1 MEIVNGN
8 LSWFLLNL
16 NSKFSHFLLILRR
29 RGICSAACDYLNLFT
44 AHITCDGS
52 RHKSGACQ
60 LNIYPSSTWFSEWTL
75 ATNTGVMAEM
85 NEWTIIQWNKCGR
98 DGEMREERMT
108 LQPLRR
114 KHSLWLQ
121 RKFRKSCHH
130 SSKEWRVHGTRG
142 FQANH
147 HWSCPWSAFYQE
159 QMLFDKTFHD
169 SALRPLPWHSS
180 VILFQEPFT
189 AHNDCD
195 KVSEQTIK
203 TFTAELL
210 IDPK

>member
-75 ATNTGVMAEM
+75 ATNTGVTAEM
-85 NEWTIIQWNKCGR
+85 NDLKIILWNV
-98 DGEMREERMT
+98 
-108 LQPLRR
+108 QQ
-114 KHSLWLQ
+114 HSLNKNVWIPQIIFYDYLWTGVKLQ
-121 RKFRKSCHH
+121 KCVTAIF
-130 SSKEWRVHGTRG
+130 KE
-142 FQANH
+142 
-147 HWSCPWSAFYQE
+147 C
-159 QMLFDKTFHD
+159 K
-169 SALRPLPWHSS
+169 
-180 VILFQEPFT
+180 
-189 AHNDCD
+189 
-195 KVSEQTIK
+195 
-203 TFTAELL
+203 LL
-210 IDPK
+210 ILLLNLSDDINYWLRSRLPCCF